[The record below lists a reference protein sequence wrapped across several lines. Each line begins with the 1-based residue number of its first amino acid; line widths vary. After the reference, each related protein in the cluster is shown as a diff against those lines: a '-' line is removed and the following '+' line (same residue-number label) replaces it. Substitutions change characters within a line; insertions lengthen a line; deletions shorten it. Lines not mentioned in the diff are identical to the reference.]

1 MKRRNFLKTSVAF
14 ITPTIISGNPIHIFD
29 NNHPIL
35 NPQVLANVNNDKVL
49 VIIQLSGGND
59 GLNTVIP
66 KSVYSNY
73 YNARTNI
80 AIPETSILKLN
91 NFDATGLHPSMT
103 GMQNLFND
111 GKLSIIQSVGYPEP
125 NYSHFRA
132 TDIWMSASDSDQYL
146 NTGWAGRY
154 LDFNYPNY
162 PDDYPNAQ
170 TPDPLAIQI
179 GSITSLTCQGPVVN
193 MGLSISNPSSTYNLL
208 DGVDEFVP
216 NTNGGYELNFIR
228 TIAKQTNKYAT
239 RLKQVSDSITQQG
252 TYPAN
257 NSLASQLKIV
267 ARLIKG
273 GLGTKIYL
281 VSTGG
286 FDTHSNQ
293 VQAGDTIKGTH
304 ANLLSGLSEAI
315 KSFQDDLKGL
325 EVEDRVLG
333 MTFSEFGRRV
343 KSNASGGT
351 DHGAAAPLFLFG
363 KNLRGGVFGT
373 NPNLPLN
380 ATVNDNIPYQYDFR
394 SIYNSIIQ
402 NWFCVSETDALQVM
416 YKQFPIL
423 PIINASACSVVG
435 IETPA
440 SGKPGSMIN
449 CYPNPF
455 KTSTQI
461 EFKVSVGHTLL
472 QLLNNSGTVIRVL
485 VDGMFNYEGNNSYSL
500 YDNSLSPGVY
510 YIRLQ
515 HGIEQYVKSIIK
527 L

>member
-29 NNHPIL
+29 NDHPIL

-59 GLNTVIP
+59 GLNMVIP
-66 KSVYSNY
+66 KSDYSKY

-80 AIPETSILKLN
+80 AIPESSILKLN
-91 NFDATGLHPSMT
+91 NYDATGLHPSMT
-103 GMQNLFND
+103 GLQSLFND
-111 GKLSIIQSVGYPEP
+111 GKLNIVQSVGYPQP

-132 TDIWMSASDSDQYL
+132 TDIWMSASDSDKYL

-154 LDFNYPNY
+154 LDYTYPNY
-162 PDDYPNAQ
+162 PDQYPSDLN
-170 TPDPLAIQI
+170 PDPLAIQI

-193 MGLSISNPSSTYNLL
+193 MGLSISNPSSSYNLL
-208 DGVDEFVP
+208 DGVDEVLP
-216 NTNGGYELNFIR
+216 NTNGGYELSFIR
-228 TIAKQTNKYAT
+228 TIAKQTNKYAA

-273 GLGTKIYL
+273 GLQTKIYL

-286 FDTHSNQ
+286 FDTHSSQ
-293 VQAGDTIKGTH
+293 VVAGDTVKGTH
-304 ANLLSGLSEAI
+304 ANLLNGLSESI
-315 KSFQDDLKGL
+315 KAFQDDLKGL
-325 EVEDRVLG
+325 EVEDRVMG
-333 MTFSEFGRRV
+333 MTFSEFGRRI

-373 NPNLPLN
+373 NPDLPVT

-394 SIYNSIIQ
+394 SVYNSIIQ
-402 NWFCVSETDALQVM
+402 NWFCVSETNALQVM

-423 PIINASACSVVG
+423 PIINASVCGTA
-435 IETPA
+435 IATTETKGNA
-440 SGKPGSMIN
+440 MITN
-449 CYPNPF
+449 YPNPF
-455 KTSTQI
+455 TTRTQI
-461 EFKVSVGHTLL
+461 EYKVEAGHSLL
-472 QLLNNSGTVIRVL
+472 QLLDSAGAVLRIL
-485 VDGMFNYEGNNSYSL
+485 VDSVFNYAGTNSYAF
-500 YDNSLSPGVY
+500 YDNSLTPGVY

-515 HGIEQYVKSIIK
+515 NGVEQHIKSIIK